1 MKGKP
6 GTENRAAE
14 KPSLPIDTAKIFL
27 ADWKGSTWPVAQ
39 TLQGNFFKL
48 MTGVHQG

>member
-14 KPSLPIDTAKIFL
+14 KPSLPIKARGK
-27 ADWKGSTWPVAQ
+27 SSQ
-39 TLQGNFFKL
+39 TDALF
-48 MTGVHQG
+48 